1 MQHLRSLPW
10 FTPSVVPID
19 LFFFR
24 RIFSRLYSQ
33 HGDQGE
39 VPVSVFQRSVVRLFR
54 LMKMDRQAD
63 DFSADEYDVD
73 GSGAVG
79 WYEFVT
85 VWRKAD
91 VSVKLSLP
99 ERFFVLM
106 EEPTSSFA
114 GVVVSA
120 ALNFLIFG
128 SCVGF
133 MIGTMP
139 DMKTAPC
146 DRCEPEQ
153 MREFKVFESF
163 CVGVFALEYL
173 VRVCTA
179 PFTRSELL
187 HYESVLEFVTEHQ
200 VSFNPSRL
208 LRFAYFVIQPMNLI
222 DLFVIVPF
230 FVEAALQSSSASNFT
245 VLRVL
250 RLTRLF
256 RLVKLGKSFEVL
268 QIIGRVFHKSI
279 AMFWVFAVNFSLAMC
294 FSAATIYF
302 VEGGEWDPDEMNW
315 IRIGHDGARSP
326 SPFQSIPHSFW
337 WVIVTF
343 TTVGY
348 GDVVPETF
356 LGKMIGASSMIVG
369 IIVLALPISVISTT
383 FGDVWHEWKEELR
396 LDAKSKEEDM
406 KSVELALQVI
416 QNRTFMHVEIYDH
429 FERYPAEL
437 LGQTEWKSLPID
449 SKEKVE
455 VADASY
461 SLHPNEEKGLVEGDL
476 GQVVVGYTWTP
487 AKYEAD
493 GDRYAGTLK
502 VRLQRAEGILKSDW
516 RKEGRR
522 NVFAVV
528 RCWPKPPRSGWMGQ
542 GFDQQHCTKIA
553 MGTLS
558 PVWEESFEFDFDWPR
573 DWRPQKVTEVEAQTR
588 SRVEIS
594 HPISLRRGNS
604 ATSNTSI
611 RRSKSQVLRRGI
623 SRSAV
628 LDEEEEPDVQSRQV
642 MRLKAEVSSMTRS
655 LRRLETQLVDLLEV
669 QGTPQNLSTTLRPQ
683 MMEAPSSP
691 ACEPPPF
698 GSLGVDGPLS
708 PLSETS
714 PIQSPSHSPGYGGYD
729 RSVTSRLSD
738 RSNEFGEL
746 SRMSGQY
753 GSQTSQESESEGLM
767 LPGSPDDL
775 R

>member
-1 MQHLRSLPW
+1 
-10 FTPSVVPID
+10 
-19 LFFFR
+19 
-24 RIFSRLYSQ
+24 
-33 HGDQGE
+33 
-39 VPVSVFQRSVVRLFR
+39 
-54 LMKMDRQAD
+54 MKMDRQAD
-63 DFSADEYDVD
+63 EFSADEYDVD

-99 ERFFVLM
+99 ERFFVMM

-114 GVVVSA
+114 GVLVSFF
-120 ALNFLIFG
+120 LNVLIFG

-133 MIGTMP
+133 MIGTLP

-153 MREFKVFESF
+153 LREFKVFESF
-163 CVGVFALEYL
+163 CVGVFALEYV
-173 VRVCTA
+173 VRVSTA

-200 VSFNPSRL
+200 ITFTPSRW
-208 LRFAYFVIQPMNLI
+208 LRVAKFVIEPMNLI
-222 DLFVIVPF
+222 DLFVIIPF
-230 FVEAALQSSSASNFT
+230 FVETALQSSTASNFT

-315 IRIGHDGARSP
+315 MRTGHDGIKSP

-348 GDVVPETF
+348 GDVVPETV

-396 LDAKSKEEDM
+396 LDAQSREEDM

-429 FERYPAEL
+429 FERYPPEF
-437 LGQTEWKSLPID
+437 LGQVEWLTLPID
-449 SKEKVE
+449 SKERVE
-455 VADASY
+455 VADASFH
-461 SLHPNEEKGLVEGDL
+461 LRPNEEKGLLETDL
-476 GQVVVGYTWTP
+476 GQVVVGYVWKPSTSEN
-487 AKYEAD
+487 AASSF
-493 GDRYAGTLK
+493 AGTLQ
-502 VRLQRAEGILKSDW
+502 VRISRAEGVLRSDW

-542 GFDQQHCTKIA
+542 GFDEHHCTNIA
-553 MGTLS
+553 NATLS
-558 PVWEESFEFDFDWPR
+558 PVWDETFEFEYDWPR
-573 DWRPQKVTEVEAQTR
+573 DWRPQKVTEVDTR
-588 SRVEIS
+588 SQRIPDVS
-594 HPISLRRGNS
+594 HPLSLRRGNS
-604 ATSNTSI
+604 AASNSSWA
-611 RRSKSQVLRRGI
+611 RRSKSQALRAMP
-623 SRSAV
+623 SRSV
-628 LDEEEEPDVQSRQV
+628 LEVDEEPDLQSRQV
-642 MRLKAEVSSMTRS
+642 RRLKAEVSSMTRS
-655 LRRLETQLVDLLEV
+655 LRRLETQLCDLLEV
-669 QGTPQNLSTTLRPQ
+669 QGSPQNLGTTLRPS
-683 MMEAPSSP
+683 MMVDAPSSP
-691 ACEPPPF
+691 DCEPPAIGSNIATLSTS
-698 GSLGVDGPLS
+698 GSLAVMLGSDVNPPMSPLS
-708 PLSETS
+708 PLSEMS
-714 PIQSPSHSPGYGGYD
+714 QSPFARSFAESFGGTKDSKDSKTSEDEADFGDGYQFASQD
-729 RSVTSRLSD
+729 
-738 RSNEFGEL
+738 
-746 SRMSGQY
+746 SRM
-753 GSQTSQESESEGLM
+753 M
-767 LPGSPDDL
+767 LPGSPEGDL

>member
-1 MQHLRSLPW
+1 MMQ
-10 FTPSVVPID
+10 
-19 LFFFR
+19 
-24 RIFSRLYSQ
+24 
-33 HGDQGE
+33 GDRGH
-39 VPVSVFQRSVVRLFR
+39 R
-54 LMKMDRQAD
+54 
-63 DFSADEYDVD
+63 
-73 GSGAVG
+73 GATG
-79 WYEFVT
+79 H
-85 VWRKAD
+85 
-91 VSVKLSLP
+91 P
-99 ERFFVLM
+99 
-106 EEPTSSFA
+106 
-114 GVVVSA
+114 
-120 ALNFLIFG
+120 
-128 SCVGF
+128 
-133 MIGTMP
+133 
-139 DMKTAPC
+139 
-146 DRCEPEQ
+146 
-153 MREFKVFESF
+153 
-163 CVGVFALEYL
+163 
-173 VRVCTA
+173 
-179 PFTRSELL
+179 
-187 HYESVLEFVTEHQ
+187 HQ
-200 VSFNPSRL
+200 P
-208 LRFAYFVIQPMNLI
+208 
-222 DLFVIVPF
+222 
-230 FVEAALQSSSASNFT
+230 
-245 VLRVL
+245 
-250 RLTRLF
+250 RLF

-383 FGDVWHEWKEELR
+383 FGDVWHEWREELR

-493 GDRYAGTLK
+493 DDRYVGTLK

-528 RCWPKPPRSGWMGQ
+528 RCWPKPPRSGRMGQ
-542 GFDQQHCTKIA
+542 GFDQHHCTKIA

-669 QGTPQNLSTTLRPQ
+669 QGTQQNLSTTLRPQ

-691 ACEPPPF
+691 DCEPPPF
-698 GSLGVDGPLS
+698 GSLGMDGPLS

-753 GSQTSQESESEGLM
+753 GSQASQESESEGLM

>member
-1 MQHLRSLPW
+1 
-10 FTPSVVPID
+10 
-19 LFFFR
+19 
-24 RIFSRLYSQ
+24 
-33 HGDQGE
+33 
-39 VPVSVFQRSVVRLFR
+39 
-54 LMKMDRQAD
+54 
-63 DFSADEYDVD
+63 
-73 GSGAVG
+73 
-79 WYEFVT
+79 
-85 VWRKAD
+85 
-91 VSVKLSLP
+91 
-99 ERFFVLM
+99 
-106 EEPTSSFA
+106 
-114 GVVVSA
+114 
-120 ALNFLIFG
+120 
-128 SCVGF
+128 
-133 MIGTMP
+133 
-139 DMKTAPC
+139 
-146 DRCEPEQ
+146 
-153 MREFKVFESF
+153 
-163 CVGVFALEYL
+163 
-173 VRVCTA
+173 
-179 PFTRSELL
+179 
-187 HYESVLEFVTEHQ
+187 
-200 VSFNPSRL
+200 
-208 LRFAYFVIQPMNLI
+208 
-222 DLFVIVPF
+222 
-230 FVEAALQSSSASNFT
+230 
-245 VLRVL
+245 
-250 RLTRLF
+250 
-256 RLVKLGKSFEVL
+256 
-268 QIIGRVFHKSI
+268 
-279 AMFWVFAVNFSLAMC
+279 
-294 FSAATIYF
+294 
-302 VEGGEWDPDEMNW
+302 MNW

-383 FGDVWHEWKEELR
+383 FGDVWHEWREELR

-493 GDRYAGTLK
+493 DDRYVGTLK

-542 GFDQQHCTKIA
+542 GFDQHHCTKIA

-669 QGTPQNLSTTLRPQ
+669 QGTQQNLSTTLRPQ

-691 ACEPPPF
+691 DCEPPPF
-698 GSLGVDGPLS
+698 GSLGMDGPLS

-753 GSQTSQESESEGLM
+753 GSQASQESESEGLM

>member
-1 MQHLRSLPW
+1 
-10 FTPSVVPID
+10 
-19 LFFFR
+19 
-24 RIFSRLYSQ
+24 
-33 HGDQGE
+33 
-39 VPVSVFQRSVVRLFR
+39 
-54 LMKMDRQAD
+54 
-63 DFSADEYDVD
+63 
-73 GSGAVG
+73 
-79 WYEFVT
+79 
-85 VWRKAD
+85 
-91 VSVKLSLP
+91 
-99 ERFFVLM
+99 
-106 EEPTSSFA
+106 
-114 GVVVSA
+114 
-120 ALNFLIFG
+120 
-128 SCVGF
+128 
-133 MIGTMP
+133 
-139 DMKTAPC
+139 
-146 DRCEPEQ
+146 

-179 PFTRSELL
+179 PFTRNELL
-187 HYESVLEFVTEHQ
+187 HYESVLEYVTEHQ
-200 VSFNPSRL
+200 VSFNPSPW
-208 LRFAYFVIQPMNLI
+208 LRFTYFVIQPMNLI

-302 VEGGEWDPDEMNW
+302 VEGGEWDPEEMNW
-315 IRIGHDGARSP
+315 MRMGHDGVRSP

-348 GDVVPETF
+348 GDVVPETV

-396 LDAKSKEEDM
+396 LDAKSREEDM

-449 SKEKVE
+449 SKEKIE
-455 VADASY
+455 FADASY
-461 SLHPNEEKGLVEGDL
+461 SLHPNEERGLVESDL

-487 AKYEAD
+487 AKYEAND
-493 GDRYAGTLK
+493 DRYAGTLQ

-553 MGTLS
+553 TNTLS

-573 DWRPQKVTEVEAQTR
+573 DWRPQKVTEVETR
-588 SRVEIS
+588 SRMEMS

-604 ATSNTSI
+604 AISNSSI
-611 RRSKSQVLRRGI
+611 RRSKSQVLRRGM
-623 SRSAV
+623 SRPV
-628 LDEEEEPDVQSRQV
+628 LDDEEEPDVQSRQV
-642 MRLKAEVSSMTRS
+642 MRLKAEVSSMSRS
-655 LRRLETQLVDLLEV
+655 MRRLESQLVDLLEV

-683 MMEAPSSP
+683 MMDAPMSP
-691 ACEPPPF
+691 DCDPPAI

-708 PLSETS
+708 PLSETT
-714 PIQSPSHSPGYGGYD
+714 PVQSPSHTMGIYGDYD
-729 RSVTSRLSD
+729 RKFSE
-738 RSNEFGEL
+738 RSHDFGEL
-746 SRMSGQY
+746 SGTGQY
-753 GSQTSQESESEGLM
+753 GSQASQESESEGLM